1 MLSVDYKSLSFSYL
15 RAYLLIEKLL
25 FTLSWWFYAPF

>member
-15 RAYLLIEKLL
+15 CVCILIEKLF
-25 FTLSWWFYAPF
+25 FTVFW